1 MNSVLSKYS
10 IRTRLILMLI
20 AVTASSCIVLGMVGL
35 VNGRSALQSSVLN
48 QLNGIRAAQA
58 YQVEFYFRQIFAH
71 TRSLAADRMIVNAMS
86 QFQEGY
92 TNGLYQS
99 LSEEQDLLVS
109 KFYDDE
115 FVPKIASSS
124 TRTPLSILY
133 QPSRTTARYFQYHYL
148 VNSPFP
154 LGSKDGLVES
164 KEDTTIYNRFHKFYH
179 PTFRDLQNE
188 FNYYDIFLI
197 DINSLSVVYSVF
209 KEADFATSLKDGP
222 YRESGLGLLA
232 NQIKDNPERNQV
244 VINDYRSYSP
254 SYGAPASFI
263 GAPIYDRN
271 EVTGILAIQLS
282 TEELD
287 RVMTS
292 DSQWQQNGLGVTGES
307 YLVGSDSLMRS
318 TSRLFEEDKKMYLQK
333 AKDYG
338 LSESTVKGIDAFN
351 TTCLLYTSPSP
362 RDS

>member
-124 TRTPLSILY
+124 TRTPLSIL
-133 QPSRTTARYFQYHYL
+133 
-148 VNSPFP
+148 
-154 LGSKDGLVES
+154 
-164 KEDTTIYNRFHKFYH
+164 
-179 PTFRDLQNE
+179 
-188 FNYYDIFLI
+188 
-197 DINSLSVVYSVF
+197 
-209 KEADFATSLKDGP
+209 
-222 YRESGLGLLA
+222 
-232 NQIKDNPERNQV
+232 
-244 VINDYRSYSP
+244 
-254 SYGAPASFI
+254 
-263 GAPIYDRN
+263 
-271 EVTGILAIQLS
+271 
-282 TEELD
+282 
-287 RVMTS
+287 
-292 DSQWQQNGLGVTGES
+292 
-307 YLVGSDSLMRS
+307 
-318 TSRLFEEDKKMYLQK
+318 
-333 AKDYG
+333 
-338 LSESTVKGIDAFN
+338 
-351 TTCLLYTSPSP
+351 CLLYTSPSP
-362 RDS
+362 RDRQKSRMPSSA